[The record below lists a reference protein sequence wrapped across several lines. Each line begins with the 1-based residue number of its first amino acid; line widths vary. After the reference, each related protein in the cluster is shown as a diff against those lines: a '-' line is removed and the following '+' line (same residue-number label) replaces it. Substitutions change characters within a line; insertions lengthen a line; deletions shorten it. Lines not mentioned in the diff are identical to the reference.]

1 LGLPV
6 AEEVV
11 FLAVEAADC
20 STVGGTMHPAVRA
33 AVSSIVRLVHNLLR
47 PVEKIRTCSSES
59 DCLKMPGDPAEA
71 M

>member
-1 LGLPV
+1 
-6 AEEVV
+6 
-11 FLAVEAADC
+11 
-20 STVGGTMHPAVRA
+20 MHPAVRA